1 MSGQVSG
8 QVSGQGI
15 EHVFHPTILRAYD
28 IRGIVGETLHERD
41 AYMIGLGFAA
51 TLRKQGGRSVAIGR
65 DGRLSSPMLANAL
78 GQGLVDGGMAVT
90 DIGEGPTPKL
100 YFADIHLNTDGAIQV
115 TGSHNPP
122 SHNGFKMVIGHKPFF
137 GDDITKLGT
146 DMAAGV
152 AVGVGGSLRE
162 EDVTARYLDAL
173 LAPVH
178 DTPEMAE
185 ALSGSSIIWD
195 CGNGAAGPTVLDV
208 TAKLPGTH
216 HVLFPEIDGTFPNH
230 HPDPVDPE
238 TLDLLRDAVDVHNAV
253 IGIGFDGDGDRI
265 GLIDGKGRQVPGD
278 LLTAYLARH
287 SIRKNPGA
295 AVIFDV
301 KSSLA
306 ALDAVA
312 DMGGAPSLWKTG
324 HSHMKIRLKE
334 TGAPLAGEMSGHIFI
349 KDGYFGFDD
358 AIYAAIAV
366 LREMAVSGESI
377 TAFIDSLPDVYATP
391 ELRIDCPEEIKFGIV
406 EKVANDVNAKPDDDM
421 ISLAD
426 MDGIRVTCQSGWWL
440 IRASNTGAHLV
451 ARAEGRDDMA
461 RDMLKERIR
470 SRLHSAGLDWTG

>member
-1 MSGQVSG
+1 M
-8 QVSGQGI
+8 I
-15 EHVFHPTILRAYD
+15 EHQFHPTILRAYD

-41 AYMIGLGFAA
+41 AYMIGFGFAA
-51 TLRKQGGRSVAIGR
+51 NLRKQGGRRVAIGR
-65 DGRLSSPMLANAL
+65 DGRLSSPQLAKAL
-78 GQGLVDGGMAVT
+78 GDGLVAGGMDVV

-100 YFADIHLNTDGAIQV
+100 YFADIHLEMDGAIQV

-122 SHNGFKMVIGHKPFF
+122 SHNGFKMVVGHKPFF
-137 GDDITKLGT
+137 GGDITKLGQ
-146 DMAAGV
+146 DMAEGV
-152 AVGVGGSLRE
+152 APGIGGTIRE
-162 EDVTARYLDAL
+162 EDVTSAYLEAL
-173 LAPVH
+173 LKPLTEDPQIAKGL
-178 DTPEMAE
+178 EG
-185 ALSGSSIIWD
+185 LSFVWD

-208 TAKLPGTH
+208 TSKLAGTH

-238 TLDLLRDAVDVHNAV
+238 TLDLLREAVAENNAV

-265 GLIDGKGRQVPGD
+265 GLIDAKGRQVPGD

-287 SIRKNPGA
+287 SLRHQQGA

-324 HSHMKIRLKE
+324 HSHMKMKLKE
-334 TGAPLAGEMSGHIFI
+334 TKAPLAGEMSGHIFI
-349 KDGYFGFDD
+349 ADGYYGFDD

-366 LREMAVSGESI
+366 LREMVISGESI

-391 ELRIDCPEEIKFGIV
+391 ELRIACPEDIKFATVDRVI
-406 EKVANDVNAKPDDDM
+406 EDVKNNPDDDM
-421 ISLAD
+421 TDIAD
-426 MDGIRVTCQSGWWL
+426 MDGIRVTGRTGWWL
-440 IRASNTGAHLV
+440 IRASNTGAELV
-451 ARAEGRDDMA
+451 ARAEGRDEESRYHLKA
-461 RDMLKERIR
+461 RIQTRLKA
-470 SRLHSAGLDWTG
+470 AGLDWNG

>member
-1 MSGQVSG
+1 M
-8 QVSGQGI
+8 SGQGI
-15 EHVFHPTILRAYD
+15 AHHFHPTILRAYD
-28 IRGIVGETLHERD
+28 IRGIVGETLFERD

-51 TLRKQGGRSVAIGR
+51 TLRRQGGRTVAIGR
-65 DGRLSSPMLANAL
+65 DGRLSSPELARAL
-78 GQGLVDGGMAVT
+78 GQGLVDGGMQVT

-137 GDDITKLGT
+137 GDDITTLG
-146 DMAAGV
+146 DNMAAGV

-162 EDVTARYLDAL
+162 EDVTAPYLDAL
-173 LAPVH
+173 LAPFNE
-178 DTPEMAE
+178 TPEMAK
-185 ALSGSSIIWD
+185 ALADMSIVWD

-208 TAKLPGTH
+208 TSRLPGTH
-216 HVLFPEIDGTFPNH
+216 HVLFPEVDGTFPNH

-238 TLDLLRDAVDVHNAV
+238 TLDLLREAVDTHSAV

-265 GLIDGKGRQVPGD
+265 GLIDAKGRQVPGD

-287 SIRKNPGA
+287 SIRANPGA

-306 ALDAVA
+306 ALDAVKNL
-312 DMGGAPSLWKTG
+312 GGTPSLWKTG
-324 HSHMKIRLKE
+324 HSHMKLRLKE

-366 LREMAVSGESI
+366 LREMVVSGENI
-377 TAFIDSLPDVYATP
+377 TSFIDNLPDVYATP
-391 ELRIDCPEEIKFGIV
+391 ELRIDCPEDVKFGIV
-406 EKVANDVNAKPDDDM
+406 DKVVNDVKTAPDNDM
-421 ISLAD
+421 IDIAD
-426 MDGIRVTCQSGWWL
+426 MDGIRVTCETGWWL

-451 ARAEGRDDMA
+451 ARAEGRDDA
-461 RDMLKERIR
+461 ACAMLKERIR
-470 SRLHSAGLDWTG
+470 TRLHNAGLDWTG